1 MQIVLRCKYCQ
12 HMTINDKNED
22 ICLEIDALEEELRF
36 VCQACKKENKL
47 KLTNNKKSE
56 PLPRIGLSKY

>member
-1 MQIVLRCKYCQ
+1 MQIVLRCKYCR
-12 HMTINDKNED
+12 HMTVSDKDED
-22 ICLEIDALEEELRF
+22 VCLEIDAHEEELRF
-36 VCQACKKENKL
+36 VCRNCKKENKL